1 MRVRHKPWA
10 RDLINDHPEWVIPT
24 PEDYRGRWSEA
35 FPTEQ
40 PLHVEVGTGKG
51 QFITG
56 MAKQHP
62 NCNFVGIE
70 MQSDVLVM
78 ALQQLLE
85 TPLPN
90 LRLIRS
96 NGEDIDQFF
105 APGEVDQLYLN
116 FSDPWPKRRH
126 AKRRLTHPDFLAH
139 YQRVL
144 SNKGSVI
151 FKTDNRGLFEYS
163 LCSFSQFGMRL
174 VDLSLDLHHSHFQGN
189 VTTEYE
195 DKFSAKGQPI
205 YRVEAV
211 FNNEAMLKNDTAL
224 GISESFHRYQDE

>member
-10 RDLINDHPEWVIPT
+10 RDLINSHPEWVIPT
-24 PEDYRGRWSEA
+24 PEDYLGQWDSVFA
-35 FPTEQ
+35 KQQ
-40 PLHVEVGTGKG
+40 PLHVEIGTGKG
-51 QFITG
+51 QFILQ
-56 MAKQHP
+56 MAKAHP
-62 NCNFVGIE
+62 EVNFVGIE

-78 ALQQLLE
+78 ALQQLLQE
-85 TPLPN
+85 PVAN
-90 LRLIRS
+90 LRFIRS
-96 NGEDIDQFF
+96 DGQAIDQFF
-105 APGEVDQLYLN
+105 QGDEIDQLYLN

-126 AKRRLTHPDFLAH
+126 AKRRLTHPDFLVH

-144 SNKGSVI
+144 KPSGSLV

-174 VDLSLDLHHSHFQGN
+174 VDLSLDLHHSDFQGN

-211 FNNEAMLKNDTAL
+211 FATAGMLATDEAL
-224 GISESFHRYQDE
+224 GISQSFHRYQA